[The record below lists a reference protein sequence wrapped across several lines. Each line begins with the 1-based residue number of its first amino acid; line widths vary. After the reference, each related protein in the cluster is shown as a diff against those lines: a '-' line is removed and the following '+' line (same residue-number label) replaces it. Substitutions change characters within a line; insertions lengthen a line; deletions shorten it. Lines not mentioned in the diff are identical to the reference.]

1 MKKIFLIIAC
11 ISATIV
17 FGQSK
22 KFQFK
27 TGTEYG
33 LPKKAEDLSFFGND
47 KDGIVNLSLKKEA
60 LYITRFNPKNL
71 AQTGEKVI
79 ALSDATKNMNSEIVA
94 DFNNNYFWLRSDWD
108 KNTQKEILYATSI
121 DVKNGRISD
130 LNQKIN

>member
-1 MKKIFLIIAC
+1 MKKIFLLIAC
-11 ISATIV
+11 TSATIA

-22 KFQFK
+22 KFHFK
-27 TGTEYG
+27 TGTEYE

-47 KDGIVNLSLKKEA
+47 QDGIINLSLKKEA

-79 ALSDATKNMNSEIVA
+79 ELSDATKNMNSEMVV

-108 KNTQKEILYATSI
+108 KNAQKEILFATSI
-121 DVKNGRISD
+121 DVKNGRLSD
-130 LNQKIN
+130 LNQ